1 MSTYC
6 AEVLSPAP
14 VQVLLIRQR
23 PEGFFLERL
32 NEWSESVGTTQHDEL
47 DEAMRQA
54 YSEYGRVSNCRLCPD
69 DVDPLEYIR
78 ARSDS

>member
-54 YSEYGRVSNCRLCPD
+54 YSEYGRVSDWRLCPD

>member
-32 NEWSESVGTTQHDEL
+32 NERSESVGTTARRD
-47 DEAMRQA
+47 
-54 YSEYGRVSNCRLCPD
+54 GRSNATGLLGIRPSLRLAT
-69 DVDPLEYIR
+69 L
-78 ARSDS
+78 SG